1 MTVAVY
7 AGTFDP
13 ITNGHLDVAVRA
25 SRVFEKLYIGVYESP
40 AAVRPA
46 SSGAASAGR
55 GLLFTTQERVA
66 LAREA
71 TKQVPNIEVVSFTG
85 LVVDFAVGVGATV
98 IVRGLRMVSDFE
110 REFETA
116 LMNQKL
122 RPNIEVVCLM
132 TNVQYQFLSA
142 SLLKEVV
149 GLGGEID
156 SLVPK
161 HVARA
166 LKGKLGRK
174 TDSERTSR
182 SETRRKR

>member
-1 MTVAVY
+1 MMVALY

-13 ITNGHLDVAVRA
+13 ITNGHLDVALRA
-25 SRVFEKLYIGVYESP
+25 ARVFDKLYIGIYDSP

-46 SSGAASAGR
+46 SSGSASAGR
-55 GLLFTTQERVA
+55 GLLFSTKERVV

-71 TKQVPNIEVVSFTG
+71 TKHVKNIEVVSFSG
-85 LVVDFAVGVGATV
+85 LVVDFAASVGATV

-122 RPNIEVVCLM
+122 RPDIEVVCLM
-132 TNVQYQFLSA
+132 TNVQFQFLSA

-161 HVARA
+161 HVAKA
-166 LKGKLGRK
+166 LKQKLGGK
-174 TDSERTSR
+174 
-182 SETRRKR
+182 

>member
-1 MTVAVY
+1 MTIALY

-25 SRVFEKLYIGVYESP
+25 ARLFEKLYIGVYDSP
-40 AAVRPA
+40 AATRPA

-55 GLLFTTQERVA
+55 GLLFTATERVA
-66 LAREA
+66 LAKEA
-71 TKQVPNIEVVSFTG
+71 TRKVSNIEVVSFSG
-85 LVVDFAVGVGATV
+85 LVVDFAAKIGAQT

-122 RPNIEVVCLM
+122 RPELEVVCLM
-132 TNVQYQFLSA
+132 TNLQYQFLSS

-149 GLGGEID
+149 SLGGDID

-161 HVARA
+161 HVAKA
-166 LKGKLGRK
+166 LNQKLDGKK
-174 TDSERTSR
+174 ITA
-182 SETRRKR
+182 KR